1 MLGAAGEPEFARLLL
16 ELTRLRKPGI
26 FSGTGGATIDPGGE
40 TTVSYGTMMHPG
52 MEGPHLFRVTVPVR
66 GADGAWNEL
75 ELYVRAHFG

>member
-1 MLGAAGEPEFARLLL
+1 MGS
-16 ELTRLRKPGI
+16 T
-26 FSGTGGATIDPGGE
+26 TIDPGGE
-40 TTVSYGTMMHPG
+40 TTVAYGTMMHAG